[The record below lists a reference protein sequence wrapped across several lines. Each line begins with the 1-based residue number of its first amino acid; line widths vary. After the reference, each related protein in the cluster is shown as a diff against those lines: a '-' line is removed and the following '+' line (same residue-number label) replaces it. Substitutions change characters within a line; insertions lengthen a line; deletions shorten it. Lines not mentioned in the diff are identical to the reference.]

1 MSKKVENRW
10 METIG
15 SIAAVI
21 GCMIALFLED
31 SDGGIAFPL
40 ILGII
45 MLVTCLILFI
55 RDRTQWAMLFLG
67 ISVFIMTIFFS
78 ISHYVDISTKMYIIL
93 VFIGIIQ
100 LMVCIVIL
108 LYIKGI
114 LLGEDRNKIE
124 LGKKYRGVSM
134 IILLILIILLSFVM
148 VFM

>member
-124 LGKKYRGVSM
+124 LGKKYIGVSM

>member
-10 METIG
+10 MDTIG

-124 LGKKYRGVSM
+124 LGKKYIGVSM

>member
-124 LGKKYRGVSM
+124 LVKKYIGVSM